1 MKQNFNL
8 NVPHRYA
15 LHYSEAVPVT
25 SSQLSVFLIVHWELA
40 TGTWQLRMTDKRLI
54 LSTVSN
60 ADEARTIAR
69 ALVEKQLAACVNIV
83 GPIES
88 IYRWKGEIEEA
99 QEFLLLIKTIADNVS
114 RLREELVR
122 LHSYEVP
129 ECISLGIES
138 GLPAYLDW
146 ISESVK

>member
-1 MKQNFNL
+1 
-8 NVPHRYA
+8 
-15 LHYSEAVPVT
+15 
-25 SSQLSVFLIVHWELA
+25 
-40 TGTWQLRMTDKRLI
+40 MTDKRLV

-60 ADEARTIAR
+60 ADEARAIAR
-69 ALVEKQLAACVNIV
+69 SLVDKELAACVNII
-83 GPIES
+83 GPLES

-99 QEFLLLIKTIADNVS
+99 QEFLLVIKTIADNVS

-129 ECISLGIES
+129 ECISIGIES

-146 ISESVK
+146 ISDSVK

>member
-1 MKQNFNL
+1 
-8 NVPHRYA
+8 
-15 LHYSEAVPVT
+15 
-25 SSQLSVFLIVHWELA
+25 
-40 TGTWQLRMTDKRLI
+40 MTDKRVV

-69 ALVEKQLAACVNIV
+69 SLVEKQLAACVNIV

-88 IYRWKGEIEEA
+88 VYRWKGEIEEA

-122 LHSYEVP
+122 LHSHEVP
-129 ECISLGIES
+129 ECIAVGIES

>member
-1 MKQNFNL
+1 
-8 NVPHRYA
+8 
-15 LHYSEAVPVT
+15 
-25 SSQLSVFLIVHWELA
+25 
-40 TGTWQLRMTDKRLI
+40 MTDKRVV

-60 ADEARTIAR
+60 SDEARTIAR

-83 GPIES
+83 GPIQS
-88 IYRWKGEIEEA
+88 IYRWKDEIIEDA
-99 QEFLLLIKTIADNVS
+99 QEFLLIIKTIADNIS

-129 ECISLGIES
+129 ECIALGIES

>member
-1 MKQNFNL
+1 
-8 NVPHRYA
+8 
-15 LHYSEAVPVT
+15 
-25 SSQLSVFLIVHWELA
+25 
-40 TGTWQLRMTDKRLI
+40 MTDKRVV

-60 ADEARTIAR
+60 TDEAHTIAQ
-69 ALVEKQLAACVNIV
+69 ALVEKQLAACVNII
-83 GPIES
+83 GPIQS
-88 IYRWKGEIEEA
+88 IYRWKGEVEKS
-99 QEFLLLIKTIADNVS
+99 QEFLLLIKTVADNVL

-129 ECISLGIES
+129 ECIALGIES

>member
-1 MKQNFNL
+1 
-8 NVPHRYA
+8 
-15 LHYSEAVPVT
+15 
-25 SSQLSVFLIVHWELA
+25 
-40 TGTWQLRMTDKRLI
+40 MTDKRI
-54 LSTVSN
+54 VLSTVSN
-60 ADEARTIAR
+60 ADEARAIAR
-69 ALVEKQLAACVNIV
+69 ALVEKQLAACVNIL

-99 QEFLLLIKTIADNVS
+99 QEFLLLIKTTADHLL
-114 RLREELVR
+114 RLREELER

-129 ECISLGIES
+129 ECIALPIES

>member
-1 MKQNFNL
+1 
-8 NVPHRYA
+8 
-15 LHYSEAVPVT
+15 
-25 SSQLSVFLIVHWELA
+25 
-40 TGTWQLRMTDKRLI
+40 MTDKRVV

-60 ADEARTIAR
+60 ADEARTIATT
-69 ALVEKQLAACVNIV
+69 LVEKQVAACVNIV
-83 GPIES
+83 GPIQS
-88 IYRWKGEIEEA
+88 IYRWKGDAEES
-99 QEFLLLIKTIADNVS
+99 QEFLLLMKTTADNIS

-129 ECISLGIES
+129 ECITLEIES